1 MNKTIDEEHL
11 RKIEEQEKYWHQIL
25 ERLIALVRVLGTQN
39 LAFRGSNDALFASNN
54 GNFLK
59 FVEYLAMFDPIMC
72 EHIRKIRDKE
82 IHAHYLGKT
91 IQNEMIQLLSNG
103 IQEKILDDVKT
114 AKYFSVVLNCT
125 SDVSHVEQMT
135 IIVRFV
141 STSEDKKFEI
151 KEHFLGFIPV
161 SDTTGGGL
169 TAAVLN
175 KFEEMSLSVDN
186 LRGSHSLNL
195 VVNDAAKCCFGAT
208 TFLLLVQ
215 NLYVFFSSSTQHW
228 EVLVHHLPSLT
239 LKPLSETRWESRI
252 DALAPLHYQLSEV
265 HDALMDIA
273 ENISLTGR
281 SGNVSRLEAQGLAK
295 QVETFSFVT
304 SVLVWF
310 NILYEINLTSKLLQS
325 QEFDLAA
332 ASQHLDKT
340 KKYLQS
346 LRSDE
351 EFEKLLVDAR
361 EIAEELGIP
370 ANFESS
376 SAPKRLKKKNR
387 QFSYEGKD
395 ELIRDEKQSFK
406 INFYVAILDTA
417 INSVDERFTQLKEME
432 LKFGF
437 LYHIRSLEGKP
448 SKFVLDKCKALEKSL
463 THNEVKDIDAI
474 ELCGALQAMSR
485 HVPEDSS
492 PKDVLELLLKSDLK
506 ESVPNLVVSL
516 RILLTLPVSV
526 ASGERSFSKLKLI
539 KTYLRANMMQ
549 ERLDGLATISIESE
563 VAKQINL
570 GDLVSSF

>member
-25 ERLIALVRVLGTQN
+25 ERLIALVMVLGTQN

-59 FVEYLAMFDPIMC
+59 FVEYLAMFDPVMC
-72 EHIRKIRDKE
+72 EHIRKIWDKE

-103 IQEKILDDVKT
+103 IQEKILDNVKT
-114 AKYFSVVLNCT
+114 AKYFSVVLDCT
-125 SDVSHVEQMT
+125 THVSHVEQMT

-175 KFEEMSLSVDN
+175 KFEELSLCVDN
-186 LRGSHSLNL
+186 LRGQGYDNGSNM
-195 VVNDAAKCCFGAT
+195 K
-208 TFLLLVQ
+208 
-215 NLYVFFSSSTQHW
+215 
-228 EVLVHHLPSLT
+228 
-239 LKPLSETRWESRI
+239 
-252 DALAPLHYQLSEV
+252 SEV

-273 ENISLTGR
+273 ENISLTGS
-281 SGNVSRLEAQGLAK
+281 SGNISRLEAQGLAK
-295 QVETFSFVT
+295 QVGTFSFVT
-304 SVLVWF
+304 SALVWF

-325 QEFDLAA
+325 QEFDL

-361 EIAEELGIP
+361 EITEELGIP

-376 SAPKRLKKKNR
+376 SAPKRLKKKTR

-395 ELIRDEKQSFK
+395 EPIRDKKQSFK

-417 INSVDERFTQLKEME
+417 INSVDERFTQLKVME

-437 LYHIRSLEGKP
+437 LYHIRSLGGKP
-448 SKFVLDKCKALEKSL
+448 SKFVLDKCKALEMCL

-474 ELCGALQAMSR
+474 ELCGELQAMSR
-485 HVPEDSS
+485 RVPEDSS

-506 ESVPNLVVSL
+506 ESVPNLVVAL
-516 RILLTLPVSV
+516 RILLTLPV
-526 ASGERSFSKLKLI
+526 I
-539 KTYLRANMMQ
+539 
-549 ERLDGLATISIESE
+549 
-563 VAKQINL
+563 
-570 GDLVSSF
+570 

>member
-1 MNKTIDEEHL
+1 MADKKKKLQKSLSKIKGSFLKYLSNRNEEAEFQTL
-11 RKIEEQEKYWHQIL
+11 EQQASVASEISNVEIEFVSHAENSELQPSISGGRSDQSTSTDME
-25 ERLIALVRVLGTQN
+25 A
-39 LAFRGSNDALFASNN
+39 AFRGSNDALFASNN

-59 FVEYLAMFDPIMC
+59 FVEYLAMFDPVMC

-103 IQEKILDDVKT
+103 IQEKILDNVKT
-114 AKYFSVVLNCT
+114 AKYFSVVLDCT

-175 KFEEMSLSVDN
+175 KFEELSLSVDN
-186 LRGSHSLNL
+186 LRGQGYDNGSNM
-195 VVNDAAKCCFGAT
+195 K
-208 TFLLLVQ
+208 
-215 NLYVFFSSSTQHW
+215 
-228 EVLVHHLPSLT
+228 
-239 LKPLSETRWESRI
+239 
-252 DALAPLHYQLSEV
+252 SEV

-273 ENISLTGR
+273 ENISLTGS

-295 QVETFSFVT
+295 QVGTFYFVT

-332 ASQHLDKT
+332 ASQNLDKT

-351 EFEKLLVDAR
+351 EFEKLLVDGR

-376 SAPKRLKKKNR
+376 SVPKRNR

-395 ELIRDEKQSFK
+395 EPIRDEKQSFK

-432 LKFGF
+432 LKFAF
-437 LYHIRSLEGKP
+437 FYHIRSLEGKP
-448 SKFVLDKCKALEKSL
+448 SKFLLDKRKALEKSL

-474 ELCGALQAMSR
+474 ELCGELQAMSKR
-485 HVPEDSS
+485 VPEDSS
-492 PKDVLELLLKSDLK
+492 PKNVLELLLKSDLK
-506 ESVPNLVVSL
+506 ESVPNLVVAL

-526 ASGERSFSKLKLI
+526 ASGERSFSKLK
-539 KTYLRANMMQ
+539 Y
-549 ERLDGLATISIESE
+549 SE
-563 VAKQINL
+563 VVNDDVNGL
-570 GDLVSSF
+570 LVISLMV

>member
-1 MNKTIDEEHL
+1 MNKTIDEEQL

-59 FVEYLAMFDPIMC
+59 FVEYLAMFDPVMC

-82 IHAHYLGKT
+82 IHAHYLGKK

-103 IQEKILDDVKT
+103 IQEKILDDVK
-114 AKYFSVVLNCT
+114 VVLDCT

-135 IIVRFV
+135 TIVRFV

-151 KEHFLGFIPV
+151 KEHFLGFITV

-169 TAAVLN
+169 TATVLN
-175 KFEEMSLSVDN
+175 KFEELSLSVDN
-186 LRGSHSLNL
+186 LRGQGYDNGSNMM
-195 VVNDAAKCCFGAT
+195 
-208 TFLLLVQ
+208 
-215 NLYVFFSSSTQHW
+215 
-228 EVLVHHLPSLT
+228 
-239 LKPLSETRWESRI
+239 
-252 DALAPLHYQLSEV
+252 SEV

-273 ENISLTGR
+273 ENINLTGS
-281 SGNVSRLEAQGLAK
+281 SGNVSRLEAHGLAK
-295 QVETFSFVT
+295 QVGTFSFVT

-310 NILYEINLTSKLLQS
+310 NILTSRFLQP

-346 LRSDE
+346 LRSNE

-376 SAPKRLKKKNR
+376 SAPKRLKKKTR

-395 ELIRDEKQSFK
+395 EPIRDEKQSFK
-406 INFYVAILDTA
+406 INFYVAILDTV

-463 THNEVKDIDAI
+463 THNEVKYIDAI
-474 ELCGALQAMSR
+474 ELCGELQAMSKC
-485 HVPEDSS
+485 VPEDSS

-506 ESVPNLVVSL
+506 ESVPSLVVAL

-539 KTYLRANMMQ
+539 KTYLRANMTQ
-549 ERLDGLATISIESE
+549 ESLVGLATISIESE

-570 GDLVSSF
+570 ELLRRLKS